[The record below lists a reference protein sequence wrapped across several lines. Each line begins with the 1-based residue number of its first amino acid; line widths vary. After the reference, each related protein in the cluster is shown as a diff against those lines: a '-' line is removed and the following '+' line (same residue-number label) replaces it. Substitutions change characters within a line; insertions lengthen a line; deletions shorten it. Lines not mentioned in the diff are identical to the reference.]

1 MLSYWKEVTD
11 MPNIYPYN
19 YWILYAAIAALI
31 ITLIVSLVQIA
42 KMAKNMIAFIQPK
55 AEVLKKKAKLM
66 QIKTEVINEKRAAD
80 AKKNKYIMLALPVLL
95 AVYQAYRDD
104 DEAVGAK
111 GVVKAARTVMNNR
124 SEEAKLVKKISAAI
138 R

>member
-1 MLSYWKEVTD
+1 
-11 MPNIYPYN
+11 
-19 YWILYAAIAALI
+19 
-31 ITLIVSLVQIA
+31 VQIA
-42 KMAKNMIAFIQPK
+42 KMVKSMIAFIQPK
-55 AEVLKKKAKLM
+55 ADVLQKKAKLM

-80 AKKNKYIMLALPVLL
+80 VKKNKYIMLALPVLL

-124 SEEAKLVKKISAAI
+124 SEEAKLIKKISAAI